1 MDWKEKL
8 LKLNGKMTREKWL
21 LFLLAGVFLMLLSFQ
36 GGEKKAVKEEMQER
50 GEQAVKMKKSV
61 SDPWDDCDLI
71 SSSAYEERLE
81 KRIRELLRS
90 VEGVG
95 QVDVMVVLKS
105 TGQKVLRVD
114 RSDSSTVTK
123 ETDSTGGRREI
134 RESQSEENTVL
145 PPSGGSSNGPVVEKE
160 LSPEISGIVISA
172 DGGGSPEVCSE
183 ISQAMEALLGL
194 PAHKIKVLKR
204 VE

>member
-1 MDWKEKL
+1 
-8 LKLNGKMTREKWL
+8 MTREKWL
-21 LFLLAGVFLMLLSFQ
+21 LFLLAGVFLMLLSVP
-36 GGEKKAVKEEMQER
+36 GGEKKTVKEDR
-50 GEQAVKMKKSV
+50 PKSGEQAAGTEEH
-61 SDPWDDCDLI
+61 I
-71 SSSAYEERLE
+71 SSSFSSRSYEERLE

-114 RSDSSTVTK
+114 RSGSSTVTK
-123 ETDSTGGRREI
+123 ETDSAGGSREI
-134 RESQSEENTVL
+134 TESQSEESTVL
-145 PPSGGSSNGPVVEKE
+145 PQSGGGSNGPVVEKE
-160 LSPEISGIVISA
+160 LCPEISGIVVSA

>member
-21 LFLLAGVFLMLLSFQ
+21 LFFLAGVFLMLLSFP
-36 GGEKKAVKEEMQER
+36 GGEKRVVKEEMQER

-123 ETDSTGGRREI
+123 ETDSAGGRREI
-134 RESQSEENTVL
+134 RESQSEETTVL
-145 PPSGGSSNGPVVEKE
+145 PQSGGSSNGPVVEKE